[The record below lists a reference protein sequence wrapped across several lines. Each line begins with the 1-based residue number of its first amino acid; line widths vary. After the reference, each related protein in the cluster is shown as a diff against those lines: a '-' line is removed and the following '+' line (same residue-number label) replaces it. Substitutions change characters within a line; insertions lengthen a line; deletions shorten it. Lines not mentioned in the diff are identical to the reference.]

1 MRHAVILAGGSGTRL
16 WPASRRA
23 RPKQLLPLGP
33 GGETLLEAAIRRGRA
48 IAGERVVV
56 VTAAGQI
63 DATRQVVPG
72 VELIAE
78 PVARN
83 TAAALGLAAAVLAGR
98 DRGAVLAVLPADQ
111 HVADEA
117 GLTAVLDTALAA
129 VERDDVIGTVGI
141 TPTRAETG
149 FGYLEIEWSEMGGGD
164 PDGSAGGAGGKAPRG
179 IARAAPGVVAPVLRF
194 VEKPDRPTA
203 EAYVASGRYLWN
215 AGIFC
220 VSADRLLRELDEH
233 LPAAGRAVRDIAAG
247 RPGASEAYAA
257 LGSISIDHA
266 VMERAARVVTVPAA
280 VGWDDVGSWAALPAL
295 RGTDGDGNTS
305 SGPAV
310 ILGGTGN
317 VAIGDD
323 GTLIAMVG
331 VSDLVVVKSG
341 DAVLILPRSEAQ
353 DVRKIVEALSARGLA
368 RYL

>member
-1 MRHAVILAGGSGTRL
+1 VILAGGSGTRL

-56 VTAAGQI
+56 VTAAAQV

-98 DRGAVLAVLPADQ
+98 DRDAVLAVLPADQ

-117 GLTAVLDTALAA
+117 GLTAALDTALAA
-129 VERDDVIGTVGI
+129 VERDDVIGTIGI

-149 FGYLEIEWSEMGGGD
+149 FGYLEVEL
-164 PDGSAGGAGGKAPRG
+164 
-179 IARAAPGVVAPVLRF
+179 AAPGGVAPVRRF

-215 AGIFC
+215 AGMFC
-220 VSADRLLRELDEH
+220 VSADRLLRELDEQ
-233 LPAAGRAVRDIAAG
+233 LPATGRAVRDLAAS

-257 LGSISIDHA
+257 LVSISIDHA

-295 RGTDGDGNTS
+295 RGSDGDGNTTA
-305 SGPAV
+305 GPAV
-310 ILGGTGN
+310 ILDGTGN

-323 GTLIAMVG
+323 GTLIAIVG

-341 DAVLILPRSEAQ
+341 DAILILPRSEAQ
-353 DVRKIVEALSARGLA
+353 DVRKVVEALSARGLA